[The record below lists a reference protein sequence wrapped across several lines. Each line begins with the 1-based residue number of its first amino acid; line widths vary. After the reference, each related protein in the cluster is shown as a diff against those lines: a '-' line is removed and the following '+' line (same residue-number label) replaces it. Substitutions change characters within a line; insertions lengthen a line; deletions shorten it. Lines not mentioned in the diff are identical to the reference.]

1 MPFLEVT
8 GLKETLDGLGRL
20 ERMDVA
26 RDLRDVFSHVAAEAV
41 GEARGRAHTR
51 MQRRAAQ
58 TLSNASTATYGAV
71 RFGGGFPGA
80 FGSEFG
86 AGRNTR
92 RVVNHFGYY
101 TGWNQF
107 DYWKGSGAGAGYF
120 VWPALRDV
128 TRDSRPM
135 VADEVARIFEKA
147 GA

>member
-8 GLKETLDGLGRL
+8 GLKEALDGLGRL
-20 ERMDVA
+20 ERMDAA
-26 RDLRDVFSHVAAEAV
+26 RDLRDVFSRVATEAAS
-41 GEARGRAHTR
+41 EARGRAHTP

-58 TLSNASTATYGAV
+58 TISNASTSSYGAV
-71 RFGGGFPGA
+71 RFGGGFEGA
-80 FGSEFG
+80 FGAEFG
-86 AGRNTR
+86 AARNQR
-92 RVVNHFGYY
+92 RIVHHFGYY

-107 DYWKGSGAGAGYF
+107 DYWRGSGGDAGYF
-120 VWPALRDV
+120 FYPALRDV